1 MLIPGSLT
9 SIRCGNHLLDL
20 SVPVVM
26 GVINVTPDS
35 FYAPSRMAPGDG
47 QMVDIAGKMLASGAA
62 ILDIGGMSSRPGS
75 TPVEANE
82 EEDRVLPVIEM
93 LMAHFPAA
101 IISVDTYRAGV
112 AKSSILAGATIVND
126 ISGGTLD
133 QDMWDVISS
142 HKVAYC
148 LMHMRGT
155 PSDMQSQTEY
165 QDLIS
170 DLLKYFVN
178 KLTELHRLG
187 IRDIIIDP
195 GFGFAK
201 TMEQNY
207 QLIQHLD
214 VFRTLGY
221 PVLIGVSRKSTLS
234 KTINRPV
241 EETLSATT
249 ALHMVALLKGA
260 SILRVHDV
268 QPAMDAIAV
277 YVKLRDQQIH

>member
-1 MLIPGSLT
+1 MLMPGSLT

-35 FYAPSRMAPGDG
+35 FYGASRVGPGKD
-47 QMVDIAGKMLASGAA
+47 QIVDIAGKMLESGAA

-75 TPVEANE
+75 SPVDPGEEA
-82 EEDRVLPVIEM
+82 DRVVPVIEM

-101 IISVDTYRAGV
+101 IVSVDTYRASV
-112 AKSSILAGATIVND
+112 AKTSILSGATIVND
-126 ISGGTLD
+126 ISGGTVD
-133 QDMWDVISS
+133 PDMWDVVTT

-207 QLIQHLD
+207 HIIQHLD
-214 VFRTLGY
+214 VFRMLGY
-221 PVLIGVSRKSTLS
+221 PVMIGISRKSTLS
-234 KTINRPV
+234 KTINRPA

-249 ALHMVALLKGA
+249 ALHMAALQKGA

>member
-1 MLIPGSLT
+1 MLISGGLT
-9 SIRCGNHLLDL
+9 SIRCGNRLLDL
-20 SVPVVM
+20 SIPVVM

-35 FYAPSRMAPGDG
+35 FYEPSRAVPQGD
-47 QMVDIAGKMLASGAA
+47 QIVDIAGKMLESGAA

-75 TPVEANE
+75 APVEPGE
-82 EEDRVLPVIEM
+82 EMDRVVSVIEM

-101 IISVDTYRAGV
+101 ILSVDTYRSQV
-112 AKSSILAGATIVND
+112 AKASILAGATMVND

-133 QDMWDVISS
+133 TNMWEEVSR

-148 LMHMRGT
+148 LMHMKGT
-155 PSDMQSQTEY
+155 PADMQSRTQY

-178 KLTELHRLG
+178 KLRELHRLG
-187 IRDIIIDP
+187 MREIIVDP

-207 QLIQHLD
+207 HIIQHLD

-221 PVLIGVSRKSTLS
+221 PVMIGVSRKSTLS
-234 KTINRPV
+234 KTINRPA
-241 EETLSATT
+241 EDTLSATT
-249 ALHMVALLKGA
+249 ALHMAALQKGA

-268 QPAMDAIAV
+268 LPAMDTIAV
-277 YVKLRDQQIH
+277 YVKLRDQLIH

>member
-1 MLIPGSLT
+1 MLIHRSLT
-9 SIRCGNHLLDL
+9 TIRCRNHLLDL

-35 FYAPSRMAPGDG
+35 FYEPSRTSPGDS
-47 QMVDIAGKMLASGAA
+47 QIVDIAGKMLESGAA

-75 TPVEANE
+75 MPVEVNE
-82 EEDRVLPVIEM
+82 EEDRVVSVIDL

-101 IISVDTYRAGV
+101 IISVDTYRAQV
-112 AKSSILAGATIVND
+112 AKSSILAGASIVND
-126 ISGGTLD
+126 ISGGSLD
-133 QDMWDVISS
+133 PALWDVVRS
-142 HKVAYC
+142 HQVAYC
-148 LMHMRGT
+148 LMHMKGT
-155 PSDMQSQTEY
+155 PADMQSRTEY

-187 IRDIIIDP
+187 IRDIMIDP

-207 QLIQHLD
+207 HIIQHLD
-214 VFRTLGY
+214 LFRILGC
-221 PVLIGVSRKSTLS
+221 PVMVGVSRKSTLS
-234 KTINRPV
+234 KTINRPA

-249 ALHMVALLKGA
+249 ALHMAALQKGA
-260 SILRVHDV
+260 SILRAHDV
-268 QPAMDAIAV
+268 IPAMDAIAV